1 MSCVRSELELF
12 LKLCKLQKK
21 NSLFFQIMAKWLE
34 QWDRSQGLEF
44 VPLTISYHLYFLWIS
59 KVLSMLH
66 HGSVE
71 YYFIFKECYF
81 ILTYAF
87 LALFWSFWSK
97 KFCFYN
103 FHFIFWWSIEFL
115 QKNINQSETRIGDK
129 KLNCQWNC
137 ISTADLCTFR
147 ALSYEFESSI
157 L

>member
-1 MSCVRSELELF
+1 MIKRLLSWILYTLTLIALFITHCWVLKSHNSRKSQYHVVRKIRVELF

-71 YYFIFKECYF
+71 CYFIFKECYF
-81 ILTYAF
+81 IFTYAF

-97 KFCFYN
+97 KFCFYH
-103 FHFIFWWSIEFL
+103 FHFFFL
-115 QKNINQSETRIGDK
+115 MKYRI
-129 KLNCQWNC
+129 
-137 ISTADLCTFR
+137 SAT
-147 ALSYEFESSI
+147 
-157 L
+157 